1 MPWNEKLTALNYVL
15 ATLYAFREESVRV
28 VREAG
33 LDPSFIQFTNRAID
47 DWHNILVE
55 AEKQNRVLNLVQAAL
70 RDYPDN
76 SILVQAEKAE
86 KSELPS
92 LTSILAPTLD
102 IDLVWRAADL
112 SPSNLEKI
120 MGKQS
125 ALLPIAFLEMGLE
138 RARSVARIRRQ
149 TGELG
154 SGFLTTGNLLVT
166 NHHVLENAQQ
176 SAQATIQFN
185 YQQTAAG
192 LDSEPVVFELDP
204 GSRFA
209 TSAEDDWTLVRVK
222 GDANADWGAI
232 QVAPIDVTKT
242 ERVTIIQHP
251 SGGPKQIALYHNIVT
266 YVDDNRV
273 QYLTDTLP
281 GSSGSPVF
289 DYQWRI
295 VALHHSGGW
304 IVEPGTKQR
313 VVFRNEGININ
324 LIEQAL
330 SQTRS
335 L

>member
-15 ATLYAFREESVRV
+15 GDLYPFREEAVRIVRV
-28 VREAG
+28 VG
-33 LDPSFIQFTNRAID
+33 LEPSFIQFTSRAID
-47 DWHNILVE
+47 DWHSILVE
-55 AEKQNRVLNLVQAAL
+55 ADKQNKVLGLVQAAL
-70 RDYPDN
+70 SDYPDN
-76 SILVQAEKAE
+76 PILIQAQKAE
-86 KSELPS
+86 TAQLPG
-92 LTSILAPTLD
+92 LTTLAAPLLD
-102 IDLVWRAADL
+102 SDLPWKAADL
-112 SPSNLEKI
+112 TPTNIEKI

-125 ALLPIAFLEMGLE
+125 ALLPIAFLEMGLQ
-138 RARSVARIRRQ
+138 RARAVARIRRS

-166 NHHVLENAQQ
+166 NHHVLENPQQ

-204 GSRFA
+204 VSRFA

-232 QVAPIDVTKT
+232 EVAPIDVSKT
-242 ERVTIIQHP
+242 ERVNIIQHP

-266 YVDDNRV
+266 FVDEKRV

-313 VVFRNEGININ
+313 VFRNEGININ
-324 LIEQAL
+324 LVERAL
-330 SQTRS
+330 AQTR
-335 L
+335 LL